1 MKQSRNRQPFR
12 FLKSRTTHSIFPGA
26 VHLKVAQWIETAR
39 ERLAHEWQPRFSL
52 SDRSLHLALGEAE
65 ALAWQTAFPHLV
77 FPELAREKINK
88 AIAWQRR
95 QEEVHASSTVAFTA

>member
-1 MKQSRNRQPFR
+1 MKLSRNRQSFR

-26 VHLKVAQWIETAR
+26 VYLKVAKWIETAR
-39 ERLAHEWQPRFSL
+39 KGLADEWQPRFSL
-52 SDRSLHLALGEAE
+52 SDPSLHLALGEAE

-95 QEEVHASSTVAFTA
+95 QEEVHASSTVVFTA